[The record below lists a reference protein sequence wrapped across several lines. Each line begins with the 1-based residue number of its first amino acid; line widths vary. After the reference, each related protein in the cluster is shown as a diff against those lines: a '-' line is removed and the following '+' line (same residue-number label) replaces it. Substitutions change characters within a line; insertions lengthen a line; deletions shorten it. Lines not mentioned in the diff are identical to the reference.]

1 MFDKE
6 RFAALL
12 VRAQGDRSLN
22 EYARQTG
29 ISSAH
34 ISRLSRALLDAPPNP
49 QTIKQLS
56 DQAYNGVTYEEM
68 MVVAG
73 HLTPDWLP
81 GPNRLDSGRIP
92 NAPRYNI
99 SDITDEEAELIS
111 FMRRSWSKLTPD
123 QRKKKLELAKIS
135 LRILDEV
142 ERSVKKDRE

>member
-6 RFAALL
+6 KFAALL
-12 VRAQGDRSLN
+12 IRAQGDRSLN

-49 QTIKQLS
+49 QTIKQLA
-56 DQAYNGVTYEEM
+56 DQAHNGVTYDEM

-81 GPNRLDSGRIP
+81 SYSRLDTGKIP
-92 NAPRYNI
+92 HTARYDI
-99 SDITDEEAELIS
+99 SSITDEEAELIS
-111 FMRRSWSKLTPD
+111 FIRRSWSKLTPE

-135 LRILDEV
+135 LRIIDEV
-142 ERSVKKDRE
+142 ERSEKKDKE